1 MGDTVLPLLLNWGS
15 DFQHPM
21 QNISS
26 AKQDPWEFV
35 IDTVELM
42 RCLELLAKGL
52 RSWPK
57 TFPGGREAGHQPVCA
72 CSLEGRLY
80 PGLH

>member
-26 AKQDPWEFV
+26 AKQDPREFV

-57 TFPGGREAGHQPVCA
+57 TFPGG
-72 CSLEGRLY
+72 
-80 PGLH
+80 